1 MYTHAC
7 KILYLQ
13 IHKSKIFQEDE
24 LFIERKIIQIVHRLQ
39 EYSLVTDILY
49 NKHLTKFDH
58 TISRIMEILNNYV
71 CPRTI
76 RVYLTADTTD
86 LTTDDYRHLPT
97 KISPEWNNVHY
108 KVKKIDQLKINKWT
122 ELYSRILCSPSPSY
136 NLDFWPTPTVCNFSI
151 LIFKRIDIYF
161 NLIIDII

>member
-13 IHKSKIFQEDE
+13 ICESKIFQEDQ
-24 LFIERKIIQIVHRLQ
+24 LFTKRKIIQTVRRLQ
-39 EYSLVTDILY
+39 EYSFVTDIVY
-49 NKHLTKFDH
+49 NEYLTKFDH
-58 TISRIMEILNNYV
+58 TISMIMEILNNYV

-76 RVYLTADTTD
+76 RVYLTVNTTD
-86 LTTDDYRHLPT
+86 LIIDDYRHLPT

-122 ELYSRILCSPSPSY
+122 ELYSRILYSPSPSY
-136 NLDFWPTPTVCNFSI
+136 NLEFWPNPNVCNFSCM
-151 LIFKRIDIYF
+151 
-161 NLIIDII
+161 